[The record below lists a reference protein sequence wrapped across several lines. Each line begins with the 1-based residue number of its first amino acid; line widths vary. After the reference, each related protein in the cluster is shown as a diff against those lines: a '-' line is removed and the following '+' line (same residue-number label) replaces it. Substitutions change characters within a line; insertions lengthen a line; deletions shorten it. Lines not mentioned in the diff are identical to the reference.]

1 MAGAAVLGS
10 NTQHHR
16 CSGSSLMIS
25 MHCKIRLL
33 MAFSHLAVIKASYI
47 THLKIVIKL
56 WRLSAA

>member
-56 WRLSAA
+56 W